1 MLEVYSEKNQI
12 ILIKNLKQNT
22 LSKKEQ
28 REQQKNAEKTAQN
41 FECYKIYTTFWP
53 LMLSL
58 YHDFKL
64 LPNTDSL
71 TGQNPY
77 KMSKNL

>member
-53 LMLSL
+53 LTATLSK

-64 LPNTDSL
+64 LSTNTKYRLIYRSES
-71 TGQNPY
+71 Q
-77 KMSKNL
+77 